1 MQILDAASTMELH
14 PPPMQILDADK
25 KKLTDRTGRQAVRDI
40 VQYVQFS
47 KYNGDGV
54 ALATELLAELPGQF
68 LQWVRYYW
76 TTLYGCIVNCR
87 YDAIWH
93 FDS

>member
-1 MQILDAASTMELH
+1 MNPKLQV
-14 PPPMQILDADK
+14 LDADK

-40 VQYVQFS
+40 VQYMQFS
-47 KYNGDGV
+47 KYNGDGI

-68 LQWVRYYW
+68 LQWVRYRMCVES
-76 TTLYGCIVNCR
+76 LIAD
-87 YDAIWH
+87 DAMAC